1 MAVFT
6 AGFFCLQAYS
16 QPGQQEQLASQY
28 LENREFDKAAGI
40 FKELFESNPSLN
52 YFQEYMKCIRELG
65 QLKDAEK
72 FIKKAIKKTPGV
84 PDYMIELGALYKE
97 TGEIEKAQKQF
108 AEVLAMVERE
118 PFRAYSAAMAF
129 VRIKEPDFA
138 IKTYMEARK
147 NATNGYPFYFELA
160 DVYMQKNDFTSAL
173 REYLDAIAFNE
184 MYQNQVQS
192 LLQQMVGDDPK
203 SARSEELR
211 KQVLKRIQTQPDIQ
225 AYAEMLIWFFIQQ
238 KDYESALNQSKAFDK
253 RNRQTSG
260 KVMNLASIALSNE
273 EYDLAIKCFEHEV
286 SLGPDSP
293 NFPYARM
300 ELVRAHNK
308 KITGT
313 GNYQTEDLYLLRS
326 KYLSA
331 INDLGKSSETLPLLR
346 GLAHLYAFYL
356 NQPDSA
362 LALLDEA
369 LSYIHA
375 DQNLI
380 AECKLEKAD
389 VLLFTGEMWE
399 CSLLYS
405 QVEKAFK
412 MEPMGQEAKFR
423 NARLS
428 FYKSEFEWAQAQL
441 DVLKASTSKLIAN
454 DALYL
459 SLLIIDNNPDSN
471 TVPLSMFARAM
482 MLEFQNLDSLAIFSL
497 DSINREY
504 PAHPLSDDI
513 LMKKYQIAMKHQQFS
528 KAAEI
533 LENLKASYGDDILG
547 DDAAFRLA
555 ELNETRLG
563 QPEKAKELYQEVLTR
578 YPGSLYCM
586 EARKRF
592 RKLRGDQL
600 N

>member
-1 MAVFT
+1 LA
-6 AGFFCLQAYS
+6 
-16 QPGQQEQLASQY
+16 QPGQQEQLANQY
-28 LENREFDKAAGI
+28 LENREYDKAAELYREL
-40 FKELFESNPSLN
+40 FDRNPSPLFFQNYLKCAKELGEKK
-52 YFQEYMKCIRELG
+52 E
-65 QLKDAEK
+65 AEK
-72 FIKKAIKKTPGV
+72 FIRKAIKKSPGV
-84 PDYMIELGALYKE
+84 PDYVIELGVILKE
-97 TGEIEKAQKQF
+97 QGETEKAEKQF
-108 AEVLAMVERE
+108 EEALSAVVKE
-118 PFRAYSAAMAF
+118 PHRAYTTAMAF
-129 VRIKEPDFA
+129 VRAKEPDYA

-147 NATNGYPFYFELA
+147 SPVNGYPFFFEIA
-160 DVYMQKNDFTSAL
+160 DVYMQKDDFASAL
-173 REYLDAIAFNE
+173 KEYLDAIAYNE
-184 MYQNQVQS
+184 MYQSQVQN

-211 KQVLKRIQTQPDIQ
+211 KQVLKRIQSQPDMQ
-225 AYAEMLIWFFIQQ
+225 AYSEMLIWFFLQQ
-238 KDYESALNQSKAFDK
+238 KDYEAAFSQSKAFDK

-260 KVMNLASIALSNE
+260 KVMSLAAIALSNE

-286 SLGPDSP
+286 SLGASNP
-293 NFPYARM
+293 NFTYARM
-300 ELVRAHNK
+300 ELVKALNQ
-308 KITGT
+308 KITGR
-313 GNYQTEDLYLLRS
+313 GNYQQSDLLLLRS
-326 KYLSA
+326 KYQSA
-331 INDLGKSSETLPLLR
+331 ISDLGKSSKTLPLMR

-362 LALLDEA
+362 LDILDEA
-369 LSYIHA
+369 LTYTQA

-412 MEPMGQEAKFR
+412 MEPIGQEAKYR

-482 MLEFQNLDSLAIFSL
+482 MLEFQNLDSLAALSM
-497 DSINREY
+497 DSIHKEF
-504 PAHPLSDDI
+504 PGHVLSDDI
-513 LMKKYQIAMKHQQFS
+513 LMKKYQIAMKHQQFTQ
-528 KAAEI
+528 AAGF
-533 LENLKASYGDDILG
+533 LEELRSTYGEDILG
-547 DDAAFRLA
+547 DDATFKLA
-555 ELNETRLG
+555 ELCETRLS
-563 QPEKAKELYQEVLTR
+563 QNDKARELYQEVLSK
-578 YPGSLYCM
+578 YPGSLYTV

-592 RKLRGDQL
+592 RKLRGDQF